1 MKLRALFTRS
11 CFVEIT
17 KQIERIKPKMAF
29 KPIFLIGKSRGRN
42 ATLPLGENCGSRL
55 LKHSLRLNKK
65 GSNRDFVN
73 SKTKSFIDPDR
84 SKLNMFYSKTKN
96 EFREFHDTTHRNF
109 VFEQYKKQEK
119 KVYNIFKKYHQEF
132 NDRCKKLSQ
141 YDRIKDFK
149 TWMANKQP
157 VAEWVLS
164 GSKDWFIRNKVI
176 EQTGEFSFKV
186 INYEKLKQWANCVN
200 EWAKGQVNSFYEKEN
215 YIGSFLHLDES
226 NIHIHF
232 NFFRHKYKWDRKE
245 HRMKYGFTN
254 EGFLSREK
262 LKEMQTSYREFQN
275 KRLFKEL
282 GWDKDYALE
291 KQSKGKVYDRLEDW
305 KVKIQEEKLRKEYLA
320 IRRENENA
328 EPKRD
333 LNKYGKP
340 RNEIDWDRVGEL
352 LNNELTDA
360 LINRDQDKRLEIH
373 QKLFDE
379 GVDKETIALHENG
392 IRDLRELDW
401 YEYDDVERMY

>member
-1 MKLRALFTRS
+1 
-11 CFVEIT
+11 
-17 KQIERIKPKMAF
+17 MAF

-42 ATLPLGENCGSRL
+42 ATLPLGADSGRRL

-65 GSNRDFVN
+65 GTNKDFVN
-73 SKTKSFIDPDR
+73 GKTKSFIDSDR

-96 EFREFHDTTHRNF
+96 EFREFANKRHKEGF
-109 VFEQYKKQEK
+109 FEQYKKQEK

-132 NDRCKKLSQ
+132 NDRRFKNYEHDK
-141 YDRIKDFK
+141 IKDFK
-149 TWMANKQP
+149 TWMSNKQP

-200 EWAKGQVNSFYEKEN
+200 EWAKGQANSFYEKEN

-262 LKEMQTSYREFQN
+262 MKEMQASYREFQN
-275 KRLFKEL
+275 KRLFKDL

-305 KVKIQEEKLRKEYLA
+305 KAKIEEEKLRKEYLS
-320 IRRENENA
+320 IRRENNNKDITKQKNISIELIKEA
-328 EPKRD
+328 KKELWEAIIKGDMEKRFSAKEKLAKAGLKEFEVEDIVDDMMLARD
-333 LNKYGKP
+333 LVTP
-340 RNEIDWDRVGEL
+340 HNE
-352 LNNELTDA
+352 
-360 LINRDQDKRLEIH
+360 
-373 QKLFDE
+373 
-379 GVDKETIALHENG
+379 
-392 IRDLRELDW
+392 
-401 YEYDDVERMY
+401 